1 MLVNLSLFGIG
12 FSIFAAAIL
21 FFAYV
26 VFFKNVNKSW
36 LAVASCAVLLSSL
49 SGLQY
54 GHSQFLLTNTEL
66 FSLPSYRF
74 LLFLVPPMFY
84 FFSRAILLPGQ
95 RNSPVLLVHLT
106 PLLLNFIDRYEIA
119 VPLIFVVGTGYSFW
133 FASLIYNLR
142 TQRKRFMVEMFFFGF
157 FAVLAVLVL
166 VMGFLIPYM
175 DNSYFY
181 LFYMNSITFAFL
193 LIVTA
198 LLIFP
203 DLLNEIAVVATLSY
217 ATSTLKDVDVDDRIK
232 RLDDLMQSKK
242 IYQNENLSLAM
253 LAELME
259 LSSHQLSE
267 LINVHFGMSFS
278 RYIREQ
284 RVAAARLLLASEQEA
299 SILSISLDTG
309 FKSQSNFYA
318 AFREITGMSPGD
330 YRKSLSR

>member
-1 MLVNLSLFGIG
+1 MIVTLSLYGIG
-12 FSIFAAAIL
+12 FSIFTAAIL
-21 FFAYV
+21 FFAYI
-26 VFFKNVNKSW
+26 VFFKNVNKSL
-36 LAVASCAVLLSSL
+36 LAVGSCALLLLSL
-49 SGLQY
+49 AGLQY
-54 GHSQFLLTNTEL
+54 GHSQFLQGDMDL
-66 FSLPSYRF
+66 FSLPAYRF

-84 FFSRAILLPGQ
+84 FFSRAILLPGEG
-95 RNSPVLLVHLT
+95 NSPLLLIHLT
-106 PLLLNFIDRYEIA
+106 PLLLNFIDRYEIS

-142 TQRKRFMVEMFFFGF
+142 TQRKRFRVEMFFFGF

-166 VMGFLIPYM
+166 LMGFMIPYM
-175 DNSYFY
+175 DHSYFY
-181 LFYMNSITFAFL
+181 IFYMNSITLAFL
-193 LIVTA
+193 LVVTA

-203 DLLNEIAVVATLSY
+203 DLLSEIAVMATLSY
-217 ATSTLKDVDVDDRIK
+217 ATSTLKGVDVDASVTK
-232 RLDDLMQSKK
+232 LEELMQSGK
-242 IYQNENLSLAM
+242 IYQNENLNLAV

-267 LINVHFGMSFS
+267 LINVHFGISFS

-284 RVAAARLLLASEQEA
+284 RVAAAKSLLAAERDA
-299 SILSISLDTG
+299 SILSISLETG